1 MSEIILTLFLS
12 IFITLILFIIIVSI
26 MDIYDIIKSIKFRLD
41 SIENTIQDK
50 FDLEAQKNIVRKNN
64 NK

>member
-1 MSEIILTLFLS
+1 
-12 IFITLILFIIIVSI
+12 

>member
-26 MDIYDIIKSIKFRLD
+26 IDIYDIIKSIKFRLD

-50 FDLEAQKNIVRKNN
+50 FDLEAQKNIVRKNK